1 FDSAQFKY
9 SSFKDRSF
17 TAVGC
22 VVAVVTGFAMPTLI
36 ILMGQ
41 LLRKFII
48 FHSVIDQ
55 LCSNSTLTIEQFQL
69 DAKLISGHMAL
80 VGLAML
86 LSNVVIVGS
95 LGMSATKQSFRIRH
109 NFMRAMLHQE
119 VGWFDTHTAGDF
131 ARRITADLGNIHD
144 GLGEN
149 IGMCLFFLSTASTSL
164 VSAFWHGWHL
174 TLALLAMLPLLVLV
188 TALIAKIQAKLE
200 AKESVAYQDAGT
212 VAEEAVSFIKNVIAY
227 GGERKEMKRHRTGLK
242 RGLVTSVG
250 VSIIWACIY
259 ASYSL
264 GFWYG
269 VSLIVVDFDTAP
281 ARRTY
286 DTSTLIVVFFSVMMC
301 AMSLGQAT
309 PYFQAFTMAKCAAG
323 KVYEIIDRKP
333 AINSSSSAG
342 LKPESL
348 EGAIEFSSVT
358 FCYPSRATVPALEN
372 FCLSMDPGETVALV
386 GKRGCGKTTIVNL
399 LQRFY
404 DVTEGRILLDHRNI
418 RSYNVGWLRGQMGVV
433 GQDPVLFQATVAQNI
448 RYGLATA
455 TQFDIEQSA
464 ITANAHQFILKLP
477 RKYDTVV
484 GEHGYRLTSSQVQR
498 IAIARALVR
507 NPRIFLMDDAPPV
520 ASIEVDADLKG
531 ALEKARRGRTA
542 LIVAQ
547 RLSTIRCADKILV
560 MRSGKVVDFG
570 THNELIKRASGAYL
584 ELLTTQV
591 RTAHDLLRIS
601 FSRRHTATALLLVV
615 TVPQLIGSSVPL
627 LAPTQR
633 VSGDKRPDSPL
644 NSAQNTAKSLRTKL
658 LRLTDP
664 ERGYMTAGCL
674 CALLMGLSVPVYAIF
689 LGDMLQ
695 ASELSSGLGSGNADL
710 IMSTTIF
717 YCLLFLMV
725 GVLTGFCSFLQTFS
739 FSVVGENLTRRLRKI
754 TFSAMMRQEV
764 AWYDEEDHT
773 PERLCTFLFSDT
785 ARVHGGTCSKLP
797 SICQALSAL
806 VACLV
811 MSFYWDWHLGF
822 IVLAFVPLVLL
833 STYLESRM
841 LRGKLMSSKQALDN
855 STRIAVEAIQ
865 NIRTVASLHQ
875 EEVFCANYVQSLTEP
890 QRIMKRKAI
899 LRGFSFGVAQ
909 CIPSMAYATSLLYG
923 SILVGRCDL
932 LFGNL
937 FKVVEGVI
945 LGTAMIGQ
953 AVAYS
958 PDYHK
963 AKAAAQRIF
972 RLIDRV
978 PKIDFMDKSGI
989 TMQSIRGFLTFNEVS
1004 FHYPHHPEVR
1014 ALDHVTFSVEPGQT
1028 VALVGP
1034 NYSGKSTSVHL
1045 VERFYDITEG
1055 EILIDHIGT
1064 KMMRL
1069 SWMRAQLGYVSSET
1083 LLHSYSVADNIGY
1096 GDNSREVSRDEVILA
1111 AQKANAHDFIVSLPE
1126 VLSSYK
1132 HVK

>member
-1 FDSAQFKY
+1 MTITLKIASELEPLIREILASSDSRRAQSVPRRPSPTGGRY
-9 SSFKDRSF
+9 GDR
-17 TAVGC
+17 
-22 VVAVVTGFAMPTLI
+22 
-36 ILMGQ
+36 
-41 LLRKFII
+41 
-48 FHSVIDQ
+48 
-55 LCSNSTLTIEQFQL
+55 L
-69 DAKLISGHMAL
+69 DG
-80 VGLAML
+80 V
-86 LSNVVIVGS
+86 
-95 LGMSATKQSFRIRH
+95 
-109 NFMRAMLHQE
+109 E
-119 VGWFDTHTAGDF
+119 
-131 ARRITADLGNIHD
+131 
-144 GLGEN
+144 
-149 IGMCLFFLSTASTSL
+149 
-164 VSAFWHGWHL
+164 
-174 TLALLAMLPLLVLV
+174 
-188 TALIAKIQAKLE
+188 
-200 AKESVAYQDAGT
+200 
-212 VAEEAVSFIKNVIAY
+212 
-227 GGERKEMKRHRTGLK
+227 RTGLK

-601 FSRRHTATALLLVV
+601 FSVNRGSDAHTHTATALLLVV

-695 ASELSSGLGSGNADL
+695 AIKIYRPGHIQGLGSGNADL

-754 TFSAMMRQEV
+754 TFSAMMRQ
-764 AWYDEEDHT
+764 
-773 PERLCTFLFSDT
+773 
-785 ARVHGGTCSKLP
+785 GTCSKLP

-953 AVAYS
+953 AVSYS

-1055 EILIDHIGT
+1055 
-1064 KMMRL
+1064 K
-1069 SWMRAQLGYVSSET
+1069 
-1083 LLHSYSVADNIGY
+1083 
-1096 GDNSREVSRDEVILA
+1096 
-1111 AQKANAHDFIVSLPE
+1111 
-1126 VLSSYK
+1126 
-1132 HVK
+1132 

>member
-1 FDSAQFKY
+1 FGSAQFKY
-9 SSFKDRSF
+9 SSFKDRTF

-55 LCSNSTLTIEQFQL
+55 LCSNSTLSIRLNKDFSVEYLANIDIYKYYFLAKTIEDWNTL
-69 DAKLISGHMAL
+69 PP
-80 VGLAML
+80 
-86 LSNVVIVGS
+86 
-95 LGMSATKQSFRIRH
+95 
-109 NFMRAMLHQE
+109 
-119 VGWFDTHTAGDF
+119 
-131 ARRITADLGNIHD
+131 
-144 GLGEN
+144 
-149 IGMCLFFLSTASTSL
+149 
-164 VSAFWHGWHL
+164 SAFNDVSSVE
-174 TLALLAMLPLLVLV
+174 AMEEKLFDWFSDHDLVLV
-188 TALIAKIQAKLE
+188 FRP
-200 AKESVAYQDAGT
+200 SVCSGLLARSDARRAQSVPRRPSTTGGR
-212 VAEEAVSFIKNVIAY
+212 Y
-227 GGERKEMKRHRTGLK
+227 GDRLDGVERTGVK

-309 PYFQAFTMAKCAAG
+309 PYFQAFSMAKRAAG

-358 FCYPSRATVPALEN
+358 FCYPSRTTVPALEN

-404 DVTEGRILLDHRNI
+404 DVTEGQILLDHRNI
-418 RSYNVGWLRGQMGVV
+418 RLYNVGWLRGQMGVV

-484 GEHGYRLTSSQVQR
+484 GEHGYQLTSSQVQR

-601 FSRRHTATALLLVV
+601 FSVNRVLLLAV
-615 TVPQLIGSSVPL
+615 TVPPLIGSSVPL

-644 NSAQNTAKSLRTKL
+644 NSAQNTGKSLRTKL

-674 CALLMGLSVPVYAIF
+674 CALLMGLSVPIYAIF
-689 LGDMLQ
+689 LGNMLQ
-695 ASELSSGLGSGNADL
+695 AINIYRRGHVQGLGSGNADL

-764 AWYDEEDHT
+764 AWYDEEDNT

-797 SICQALSAL
+797 PICQALSAL

-937 FKVVEGVI
+937 FK
-945 LGTAMIGQ
+945 
-953 AVAYS
+953 
-958 PDYHK
+958 
-963 AKAAAQRIF
+963 
-972 RLIDRV
+972 
-978 PKIDFMDKSGI
+978 
-989 TMQSIRGFLTFNEVS
+989 
-1004 FHYPHHPEVR
+1004 
-1014 ALDHVTFSVEPGQT
+1014 
-1028 VALVGP
+1028 
-1034 NYSGKSTSVHL
+1034 
-1045 VERFYDITEG
+1045 
-1055 EILIDHIGT
+1055 
-1064 KMMRL
+1064 
-1069 SWMRAQLGYVSSET
+1069 
-1083 LLHSYSVADNIGY
+1083 
-1096 GDNSREVSRDEVILA
+1096 
-1111 AQKANAHDFIVSLPE
+1111 
-1126 VLSSYK
+1126 
-1132 HVK
+1132 

>member
-1 FDSAQFKY
+1 MFGSAQFKY
-9 SSFKDRSF
+9 SSFKDRTF

-36 ILMGQ
+36 ILMGE

-55 LCSNSTLTIEQFQL
+55 LCSNSTMTIEQFQQ
-69 DAKLISGHMAL
+69 DAKLISGRMAL

-131 ARRITADLGNIHD
+131 AKRITAG
-144 GLGEN
+144 
-149 IGMCLFFLSTASTSL
+149 
-164 VSAFWHGWHL
+164 
-174 TLALLAMLPLLVLV
+174 LLASSDARRV
-188 TALIAKIQAKLE
+188 Q
-200 AKESVAYQDAGT
+200 SVPRRPPTNGGR
-212 VAEEAVSFIKNVIAY
+212 Y
-227 GGERKEMKRHRTGLK
+227 GDRLDGVERTGVK

-250 VSIIWACIY
+250 VSIIWACLY

-309 PYFQAFTMAKCAAG
+309 PYFQAFSMAKRAAG

-358 FCYPSRATVPALEN
+358 FCYPSLSTVPALEN

-404 DVTEGRILLDHRNI
+404 DVTEGQILLDHRNI

-477 RKYDTVV
+477 RKYDTMV

-520 ASIEVDADLKG
+520 ASIEMDADLKG
-531 ALEKARRGRTA
+531 ALEKACRGRTA

-560 MRSGKVVDFG
+560 MRSGKMVDFG

-591 RTAHDLLRIS
+591 RTAQDLLRIS
-601 FSRRHTATALLLVV
+601 FSVNRVLFLAV
-615 TVPQLIGSSVPL
+615 TVPPLIGSSVPL

-644 NSAQNTAKSLRTKL
+644 NSAQNAGKSLRTKL
-658 LRLTDP
+658 LHLTDP

-674 CALLMGLSVPVYAIF
+674 CALLMGLSVPIYAIF
-689 LGDMLQ
+689 LGNMLQ
-695 ASELSSGLGSGNADL
+695 AIKIYQRGHVQGLGSGNADL

-764 AWYDEEDHT
+764 AWYDEEDNT

-797 SICQALSAL
+797 SICQAFSAL

-811 MSFYWDWHLGF
+811 MAFYWDWHLGF

-937 FKVVEGVI
+937 FKVIEGVI

-1111 AQKANAHDFIVSLPE
+1111 AQKADAHDFIVSLPE
-1126 VLSSYK
+1126 VLSSCK

>member
-1 FDSAQFKY
+1 
-9 SSFKDRSF
+9 
-17 TAVGC
+17 
-22 VVAVVTGFAMPTLI
+22 
-36 ILMGQ
+36 
-41 LLRKFII
+41 
-48 FHSVIDQ
+48 
-55 LCSNSTLTIEQFQL
+55 
-69 DAKLISGHMAL
+69 
-80 VGLAML
+80 
-86 LSNVVIVGS
+86 
-95 LGMSATKQSFRIRH
+95 
-109 NFMRAMLHQE
+109 
-119 VGWFDTHTAGDF
+119 
-131 ARRITADLGNIHD
+131 
-144 GLGEN
+144 
-149 IGMCLFFLSTASTSL
+149 
-164 VSAFWHGWHL
+164 
-174 TLALLAMLPLLVLV
+174 
-188 TALIAKIQAKLE
+188 
-200 AKESVAYQDAGT
+200 
-212 VAEEAVSFIKNVIAY
+212 
-227 GGERKEMKRHRTGLK
+227 
-242 RGLVTSVG
+242 
-250 VSIIWACIY
+250 
-259 ASYSL
+259 
-264 GFWYG
+264 
-269 VSLIVVDFDTAP
+269 
-281 ARRTY
+281 
-286 DTSTLIVVFFSVMMC
+286 
-301 AMSLGQAT
+301 
-309 PYFQAFTMAKCAAG
+309 
-323 KVYEIIDRKP
+323 
-333 AINSSSSAG
+333 
-342 LKPESL
+342 
-348 EGAIEFSSVT
+348 
-358 FCYPSRATVPALEN
+358 
-372 FCLSMDPGETVALV
+372 MDPGETVALV

-404 DVTEGRILLDHRNI
+404 DVTEGQILLDHRNI

-477 RKYDTVV
+477 RKYDTMV

-520 ASIEVDADLKG
+520 ASIEMDADLKG
-531 ALEKARRGRTA
+531 ALEKACRGRTA

-560 MRSGKVVDFG
+560 MRSGKMVDFG

-584 ELLTTQV
+584 ELLTTQI
-591 RTAHDLLRIS
+591 TAPKEAAPLSPGQLRIS
-601 FSRRHTATALLLVV
+601 SMHRGALTSTKQKESLHGR
-615 TVPQLIGSSVPL
+615 PDE
-627 LAPTQR
+627 R

-644 NSAQNTAKSLRTKL
+644 NSAQNAGKSLRTKL
-658 LRLTDP
+658 LHLTDP

-674 CALLMGLSVPVYAIF
+674 CALLMGLSVPIYAIF
-689 LGDMLQ
+689 LGNMLQ
-695 ASELSSGLGSGNADL
+695 GLGSGNADL

-764 AWYDEEDHT
+764 AWYDEEDNT

-785 ARVHGGTCSKLP
+785 ARVHG
-797 SICQALSAL
+797 AFSAL

-811 MSFYWDWHLGF
+811 MAFYWDWHLGF

-937 FKVVEGVI
+937 FKVIEGVI

-1055 EILIDHIGT
+1055 EIVSASSSHLN
-1064 KMMRL
+1064 
-1069 SWMRAQLGYVSSET
+1069 RA
-1083 LLHSYSVADNIGY
+1083 
-1096 GDNSREVSRDEVILA
+1096 
-1111 AQKANAHDFIVSLPE
+1111 
-1126 VLSSYK
+1126 
-1132 HVK
+1132 